1 METKSKKKF
10 SIERGYHRPEK
21 LQIRSPPSTAIKN
34 ISLNLEPK
42 TSTLSRANIMKLGTP
57 KQLSTVNS
65 IMRLQRNLSYQLSPN
80 HSTSSARTSM
90 SKAEAQFPMQPKVV
104 ISLYPND
111 FNKLEQL
118 ELMEYQMIYF
128 LGNDNKIKPTMEG
141 NNNGYDDER
150 GDYIVNTG
158 DHIAYRYE
166 ILKVLGKGSF
176 GIVVECYDY
185 KRSEKVALKI
195 IKNKSRFHQQAAVEI
210 KVLQQLRENDIEGKY
225 NVVKIKN
232 YFIFRK
238 HICITFELLSLNLYE
253 LLRQNNFEGFSLTL
267 IHRFAVQLLVCLQY
281 IAKQKVIH
289 CDLKPENILLKDTEK
304 ALINVID
311 FGSSCFENE
320 KVYYYI
326 QSRFYRAPE
335 IILGISYTTAIDM
348 WSLGC
353 ILAELFIGR
362 PLFPGESEHIQLIY
376 IMQVLNTP
384 PQDIVLRSKHKEKFF
399 DSQLQPKIIENKKG
413 VKKMPGTRPL
423 TEVLRGSPAGF
434 IDFVQKCL
442 TWEPENRLK
451 PIEGLDHPWIAEGLK
466 RKNKAV

>member
-1 METKSKKKF
+1 
-10 SIERGYHRPEK
+10 
-21 LQIRSPPSTAIKN
+21 
-34 ISLNLEPK
+34 
-42 TSTLSRANIMKLGTP
+42 
-57 KQLSTVNS
+57 
-65 IMRLQRNLSYQLSPN
+65 
-80 HSTSSARTSM
+80 
-90 SKAEAQFPMQPKVV
+90 
-104 ISLYPND
+104 
-111 FNKLEQL
+111 
-118 ELMEYQMIYF
+118 
-128 LGNDNKIKPTMEG
+128 
-141 NNNGYDDER
+141 
-150 GDYIVNTG
+150 
-158 DHIAYRYE
+158 
-166 ILKVLGKGSF
+166 
-176 GIVVECYDY
+176 
-185 KRSEKVALKI
+185 LKI